1 MNTLKNNET
10 NLINNWLEEYGS
22 KEIEKLVSRNVS
34 ISNRVIKILAE
45 KNISRVEFAELL
57 GKSPSEVTKLLSG
70 KQNINIKTIVKM
82 EIALGQDIIS
92 ICDEAPQ
99 VKTKH
104 IYFTVF
110 KNTNTHEDFTPT
122 KVEDSN
128 NKIAIAL

>member
-10 NLINNWLEEYGS
+10 NLINNWLDEYGS

-70 KQNINIKTIVKM
+70 RQNINIKTIVKM
-82 EIALGQDIIS
+82 EIALEQDIIA
-92 ICDEAPQ
+92 ICDEASQ
-99 VKTKH
+99 VKTNH
-104 IYFTVF
+104 VYFTVF
-110 KNTNTHEDFTPT
+110 KNTSFHEDFTPT

>member
-1 MNTLKNNET
+1 MNTLKNNQT
-10 NLINNWLEEYGS
+10 NLIDNWLDEYGS
-22 KEIEKLVSRNVS
+22 KEIKKLVSRNIS

-45 KNISRVEFAELL
+45 KNMSRVEFAELL

-70 KQNINIKTIVKM
+70 RQNLNTKTIVKM

-92 ICDEAPQ
+92 ICDEASQ
-99 VKTKH
+99 VQTKH
-104 IYFTVF
+104 VYFTVF
-110 KNTNTHEDFTPT
+110 KNASYHEDFTPT